1 MNPQKGFTLKGFTL
15 IEMMVVVAI
24 IGVMAALATPAY
36 TNYMNRSKV
45 VETLNLLAGL
55 RTPAEEWG
63 ISAGNVPEP
72 ASLNIRTTGKFTK
85 NIVKSTTDTLCYEAT
100 LHDTEISGND
110 FSKAIKFCY
119 DPSDNTWNCNE
130 STIDIV
136 YLPSACKRTNF

>member
-1 MNPQKGFTLKGFTL
+1 MLLIINPQKGFTLV
-15 IEMMVVVAI
+15 EMMVVLGI
-24 IGVMAALATPAY
+24 IGIMIALAIPAY

-45 VETLNLLAGL
+45 AETLNLLAGL

-72 ASLNIRTTGKFTK
+72 ASLNVKTTGKFTK

-100 LHDTEISGND
+100 LHDTEISGSD
-110 FSKAIKFCY
+110 FSKVIRFCY
-119 DPSDNTWNCNE
+119 DPSRSNWNCDG
-130 STIDIV
+130 STVDIV